1 MTSSVRGADGE
12 NLQNTE
18 TISGTLSES
27 PKLTFAQDAGDDTV
41 SRNEGTWDT
50 DGRFAI
56 CQKVTIAGALVAWTS
71 LHISRRIHFS
81 GEMWLN
87 RLDDRP
93 QGNSQTIAQGR
104 SFKL

>member
-56 CQKVTIAGALVAWTS
+56 GQKVTIGGTLVAWTTSCSFPAFDDPANLVS
-71 LHISRRIHFS
+71 LEWIPR
-81 GEMWLN
+81 
-87 RLDDRP
+87 
-93 QGNSQTIAQGR
+93 QR
-104 SFKL
+104 SHAKMFRG